1 MEKFLTL
8 ASSGAISGAIYS
20 LIAVGL
26 VLTYT
31 ATRTFNLGYGAIAYT
46 TAYVYFQLHTSLGWP
61 IVPAALVSVL
71 VFAPALGL
79 LLDRLIFRALAGA
92 GEAAKIMA
100 TVGILVALPAIVRFI
115 VERLIVNAH
124 WKLDPGEQI
133 FITPGIGP
141 SPKNTWKMPG
151 GWVLDSDQLIVFVTA
166 VLCAI
171 GLWLLLRH
179 TMLGLRMRAVVD
191 RPSLAQLRGVNRS
204 ATSAM
209 AWVIGTFLAGLA
221 GVVGAP
227 VFNSLQPNS
236 YTSAMIVAIAAAVI
250 GGLRSAPIA
259 ALGGVLLG
267 VSQNLVTG
275 YASFAKGVLGF
286 NESVPYVILFAG
298 LIVLNVDRSRRA
310 GSVADEAPRPDPTTG
325 HSAQRRLIAWT
336 IGIGALCVYV
346 FAIASP
352 FWVGLTTKGM
362 AFSLVLLSFVIVTGL
377 GGMVSLAQSAFA
389 TAAGLVT
396 GLAIVHYDM
405 PFVVG
410 VLIGVA
416 FATALGVV
424 VAVPALRLGGLPLA
438 LATLALALLGDK
450 MLFAWPWL
458 RNDTSGWQITRPSL
472 IRTDKA
478 MAVALLILIVAIA
491 WLIHNVQH
499 SATGRAIA
507 AVRSAESAAACSG
520 VSPTAVKLLLFATS
534 AAVAGIGGAMLV
546 TFDQRAT
553 YTSYPAQ
560 AGLVWLAAVVLWGV
574 RRPSAAIVAGISV
587 AVFPALLQ
595 NGFHF
600 SFMSWSG
607 SDSTFVADILF
618 GLGAI
623 QMASDPDGIFSQVSR
638 RIAERKARR
647 EGRTALET
655 AIAAEQ
661 EAIDAQVAA
670 DEARLVARARMALA
684 AESAAAPTGETV
696 LEVRDVVAGYGDVE
710 VLHGIDLALTAGSV
724 CALVGAN
731 GAGKSTLCSVVAGL
745 VPATSGTVLLE
756 GHDIGSLPAHQRAR
770 RELIIA
776 PEARGI
782 FPGLSV
788 EDNLRMRLTVDE
800 LPAVYDRFTVLG
812 ERRKVNAGNLSGG
825 EQQLLT
831 LAPVVTRP
839 PRVLI
844 ADEPTLGL
852 APLVVESLMAL
863 FGELRDQGVSL
874 LLVEE
879 KARRVLE
886 IADQVAFLE
895 LGQVL
900 WLGPRDAVDEA
911 ELGAAYLGASTR

>member
-79 LLDRLIFRALAGA
+79 LLDRVIFRALAGA

-124 WKLDPGEQI
+124 WKLDPGDQI

-166 VLCAI
+166 LLCAI

-191 RPSLAQLRGVNRS
+191 RPALAQLRGVNRS
-204 ATSAM
+204 ATSAV

-310 GSVADEAPRPDPTTG
+310 GSVADEAPRPDPTAG
-325 HSAQRRLIAWT
+325 HSARRRLIAWA

-346 FAIASP
+346 FAVASP
-352 FWVGLTTKGM
+352 FWVGLTTKGL

-396 GLAIVHYDM
+396 GLAIVRYDM

-478 MAVALLILIVAIA
+478 MAVALLILVVLVA
-491 WLIHNVQH
+491 WLIHNVQR

-553 YTSYPAQ
+553 FTSYPAQ

-574 RRPSAAIVAGISV
+574 RRPAAAIVAGISV

-607 SDSTFVADILF
+607 SSSTYVADILF

-647 EGRTALET
+647 EGETALET

-661 EAIDAQVAA
+661 EAIDAQVAVE
-670 DEARLVARARMALA
+670 EARLVARARTALA
-684 AESAAAPTGETV
+684 AEPSAAPTGETV
-696 LEVRDVVAGYGDVE
+696 LEVRDLVAGYGDVE

-756 GHDIGSLPAHQRAR
+756 GHDIGRLPAHQRAR

-788 EDNLRMRLTVDE
+788 EDNLRMRLTPDE

-812 ERRKVNAGNLSGG
+812 QRRKVNAGNLSGG

-852 APLVVESLMAL
+852 APLVVESLMVL

-895 LGQVL
+895 LGHVL

-911 ELGAAYLGASTR
+911 ELGAAYLGASR